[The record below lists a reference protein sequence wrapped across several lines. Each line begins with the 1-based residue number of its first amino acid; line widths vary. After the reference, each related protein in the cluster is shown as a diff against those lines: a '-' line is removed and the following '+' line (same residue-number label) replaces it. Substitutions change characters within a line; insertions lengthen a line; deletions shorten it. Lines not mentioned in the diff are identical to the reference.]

1 MENKDKQLILTEAD
15 LLGQGAHK
23 KVYRHPEDPARCVKI
38 CFKEDDEDIR
48 RELDYRHRCKRT
60 YYSQMLPKYCGTVE
74 TNLGTGYV
82 FELVRDFDGQ
92 MSRTLQTY
100 LENPGLCEA
109 YFHTNLAG
117 MLAELKKELETDLFL
132 SSVMEPY
139 NFCVERVTPATY
151 RFRCIDDLGA
161 SSWIPL
167 PYYFQHFALS
177 RIRRYWRRF
186 TDHLQAD
193 YGVTLTRQVDGTTE
207 RIADVNRTV

>member
-117 MLAELKKELETDLFL
+117 MLAELKKELAVVVKIVVTKNILKLIVPSEPLTAISTMLRNTL
-132 SSVMEPY
+132 SVD
-139 NFCVERVTPATY
+139 AA
-151 RFRCIDDLGA
+151 LL
-161 SSWIPL
+161 PL
-167 PYYFQHFALS
+167 
-177 RIRRYWRRF
+177 
-186 TDHLQAD
+186 
-193 YGVTLTRQVDGTTE
+193 TE
-207 RIADVNRTV
+207 YPTA